1 MFMEVI
7 EMNRLDS
14 SLDGYK
20 KEFKYDFDN
29 DIMLKYYPKRVIE
42 KLVDGSFLE
51 LGLGHGYT
59 IGEFLK
65 KVKSYTVL
73 DGSPAVIKNFI
84 TNEPE
89 LSKKVNI
96 IQTYFET
103 YETDQKFDNIMM
115 GFILEHVEDPD
126 IILEKYKKMLAKN
139 GKIFISVPNAESLHR
154 RFGFCAGYLNDLKQ
168 LSDADIIFGHRR
180 YYNKSELL
188 YLAKRHGLK
197 ILSIEGIFLKPL
209 TTQQL
214 QSLNLT
220 NDIINAML
228 EVGKNYPELSNAILM
243 ELIVE

>member
-96 IQTYFET
+96 I
-103 YETDQKFDNIMM
+103 
-115 GFILEHVEDPD
+115 
-126 IILEKYKKMLAKN
+126 
-139 GKIFISVPNAESLHR
+139 
-154 RFGFCAGYLNDLKQ
+154 
-168 LSDADIIFGHRR
+168 
-180 YYNKSELL
+180 
-188 YLAKRHGLK
+188 
-197 ILSIEGIFLKPL
+197 
-209 TTQQL
+209 
-214 QSLNLT
+214 
-220 NDIINAML
+220 
-228 EVGKNYPELSNAILM
+228 PEI
-243 ELIVE
+243 